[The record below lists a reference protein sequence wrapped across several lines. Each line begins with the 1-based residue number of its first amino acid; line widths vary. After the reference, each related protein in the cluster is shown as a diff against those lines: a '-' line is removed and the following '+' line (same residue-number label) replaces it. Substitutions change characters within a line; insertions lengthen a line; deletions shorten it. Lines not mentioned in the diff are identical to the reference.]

1 MCCFYRFRPSL
12 LPTPTLVSLFLHSLM
27 SKEESQ
33 MPFLAHLEELRWRLV
48 KIAIVILVLGSV
60 IWTFQQPI
68 MENVFLSMKSPDFP
82 TFHIMCKYLDV
93 CVDKISIDMQSMTMM
108 GQFSYSLMMSA
119 IGGVIIGFPFIF
131 HQLWSFV
138 KPGLKQN
145 EKSLAKG
152 VIFYVS
158 ILFFLGVAF
167 GYFILA
173 PLCVQFFG
181 NYKISPEIKNDFTV
195 NSYLSTIMSTVFYS
209 GILFLLPVISLLLT
223 KVGVITSAFLKKYR
237 KHSIVG
243 VLILSALI
251 TPPDLIS
258 QVIVAIPIAILY
270 EIGIMVSVRAEKRR
284 VKT

>member
-1 MCCFYRFRPSL
+1 
-12 LPTPTLVSLFLHSLM
+12 
-27 SKEESQ
+27 
-33 MPFLAHLEELRWRLV
+33 
-48 KIAIVILVLGSV
+48 
-60 IWTFQQPI
+60 
-68 MENVFLSMKSPDFP
+68 
-82 TFHIMCKYLDV
+82 
-93 CVDKISIDMQSMTMM
+93 MQSMNMT

-119 IGGVIIGFPFIF
+119 LGGVIIGFPFIF

-138 KPGLKQN
+138 KPGLKTT

-181 NYKISPEIKNDFTV
+181 NYKISEEIKNDFTV

-209 GILFLLPVISLLLT
+209 GILFLLPVISLILT
-223 KVGVITSAFLKKYR
+223 KIGVITPAFLRKYR

-270 EIGIMVSVRAEKRR
+270 EIGILVSA
-284 VKT
+284 